1 MTNRPPTAVIRSTEI
16 LARTS
21 FSTLSRSVVDYRRR
35 DGSHQEFV
43 REVYDHGDGAAILL
57 HDPSRGRV
65 LLIRQWRFGA
75 FVNPPPG
82 FDREGASRLIET
94 PAGLL
99 DGRGPAEA
107 IRAEA
112 MEEVGVR
119 VSDPVH
125 VMDCYMS
132 PGSVTE
138 RVSLFLATYTD
149 GDRVGPGG
157 GLPSEGEDIEIL
169 EPTLDEAVAMIAAGA
184 IVDAK
189 TIILLL
195 HLRLFGASAGET
207 E

>member
-1 MTNRPPTAVIRSTEI
+1 MTDRPPTAVIRSTEI

-21 FSTLSRSVVDYRRR
+21 FSTLSRSVVDYKRR
-35 DGSHQEFV
+35 DGGRQEFV

-82 FDREGASRLIET
+82 RDREEGSRLIET

-99 DGRGPAEA
+99 DGRDPAEA
-107 IRAEA
+107 IRSEA
-112 MEEVGVR
+112 MEEVGVL
-119 VSDPVH
+119 VDDPVH

-132 PGSVTE
+132 PGSMTE
-138 RVSLFLATYTD
+138 RVSLFLASYTA

-157 GLPSEGEDIEIL
+157 GLAMEGEDIEII
-169 EPTLDEAVAMIAAGA
+169 EPTLDEAMAMISAGA

-189 TIILLL
+189 TVILLL
-195 HLRLFGASAGET
+195 HLRLFGAPAR
-207 E
+207 